1 MKLCVAFHFVVHEL
15 AKPLTATFLLY
26 MRFWLF
32 QLNLSN
38 GKLARLVAPLA
49 KAASLKTQH
58 NHTTDEFSLAL

>member
-1 MKLCVAFHFVVHEL
+1 
-15 AKPLTATFLLY
+15 